1 MHKIRLYG
9 LVALPLAFGLAA
21 CSSSDPEVSP
31 TPDVAVDTSSA
42 ANPARD
48 TRDVA
53 NRPADTVAA
62 GQPAGIVAATPT
74 TDTVAVARDT
84 AAAAGYQASG
94 AGMSQTY
101 PVSEVNGSG
110 YNGSVVLTDLGGGK
124 TKVAFTMTAPDSVTN
139 KEVDHDSHI
148 HTGTC
153 AAPGPVVHPLED
165 VRGNGTPSESEVP
178 MALSGLQDGNHLVAA
193 HADEGEATIACADIK
208 KSGM

>member
-21 CSSSDPEVSP
+21 CSSSDPEVSA
-31 TPDVAVDTSSA
+31 TPEVAVDTSSA

-48 TRDVA
+48 TRDMA

-62 GQPAGIVAATPT
+62 GQPAGIVAATPK
-74 TDTVAVARDT
+74 TDTVAVVRDS
-84 AAAAGYQASG
+84 AVAGYQASG
-94 AGMSQTY
+94 AGMAQTY

-110 YNGSVVLTDLGGGK
+110 FNGNIVLTDLGGGK
-124 TKVAFTMTAPDSVTN
+124 TKVAFTLTAPDSVSN

-153 AAPGPVVHPLED
+153 AAPGPVVQPLED

-178 MALSGLQDGNHLVAA
+178 MALSALQDGNHLIAA
-193 HADEGEATIACADIK
+193 HADEGEATIACAEIK